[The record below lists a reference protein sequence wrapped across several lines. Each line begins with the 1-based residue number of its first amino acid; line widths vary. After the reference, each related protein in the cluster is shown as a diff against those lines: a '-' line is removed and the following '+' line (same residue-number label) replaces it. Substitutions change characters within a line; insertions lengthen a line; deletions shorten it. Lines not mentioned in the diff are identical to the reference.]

1 MDDKGWDGWMVSL
14 THWTWVW
21 ASSGRWWRTGK
32 PGMLQSMGSQRDRT
46 EQLSNSN
53 KTDEKGGASQV
64 ALGVGNLPAETTGSR
79 FTYIYMYKFS
89 SVTQSCLSLCDPM
102 DCSMPGFPVY
112 HQLPEL
118 AQTHVRQVSDALQP
132 SHPLSSPS
140 PPAFNLTQHL
150 GLFQW
155 VSWNVYIYLILHQIA
170 HKILR
175 SYCKA
180 KTEVKIKINLT
191 EKVPSA
197 QQAFPDP
204 RKINLSFRPWTRLK
218 MISEWQCP

>member
-1 MDDKGWDGWMVSL
+1 
-14 THWTWVW
+14 
-21 ASSGRWWRTGK
+21 
-32 PGMLQSMGSQRDRT
+32 
-46 EQLSNSN
+46 
-53 KTDEKGGASQV
+53 
-64 ALGVGNLPAETTGSR
+64 
-79 FTYIYMYKFS
+79 
-89 SVTQSCLSLCDPM
+89 
-102 DCSMPGFPVY
+102 MPGFPVH

-118 AQTHVRQVSDALQP
+118 AQTNVCQVSDALQP

-140 PPAFNLTQHL
+140 PAFNLSQHL

-155 VSWNVYIYLILHQIA
+155 VSWNVYVGVCVYIYIYVYFFLILHQIA
-170 HKILR
+170 HKTFR

-197 QQAFPDP
+197 QQAFPNP

-218 MISEWQCP
+218 MISEWQCPWAVDRSRPNPFWTRYFHSNPQNHFSNTITNMPSKITRYAGTMEEN

>member
-1 MDDKGWDGWMVSL
+1 MPSSMDLSDPGIEPMSL
-14 THWTWVW
+14 MSPASAGGFFTTHMYTCMRKFC
-21 ASSGRWWRTGK
+21 S
-32 PGMLQSMGSQRDRT
+32 
-46 EQLSNSN
+46 
-53 KTDEKGGASQV
+53 V
-64 ALGVGNLPAETTGSR
+64 A
-79 FTYIYMYKFS
+79 
-89 SVTQSCLSLCDPM
+89 QSCLTLCNPM